1 MLSGA
6 NSYGSFR
13 QRIFPFHISIK
24 LSRSCGYSLLSDDDI
39 ALLCD
44 VGGSFPA
51 TLGADKMRRLER
63 LIAEGFVEP
72 ASAATAP
79 QKYQLTAKAQKFL
92 GERGVGLN
100 EA

>member
-1 MLSGA
+1 VLETPEALMSQITKTPLPPA
-6 NSYGSFR
+6 AD
-13 QRIFPFHISIK
+13 
-24 LSRSCGYSLLSDDDI
+24 SLLSDDDI

-44 VGGSFPA
+44 IGDSFPA
-51 TLGADKMRRLER
+51 KLGAGKMRRLER

-72 ASAATAP
+72 ASAAKAP
-79 QKYQLTAKAQKFL
+79 AKYQLTAEAQKFL